1 MTEHGTTSSGSQ
13 SSAVGFDFVD
23 FDGCGAGDL
32 VMLAVRANAFRQQ
45 VESYLSAVLVR
56 LGELEGEDAVISV
69 CKQFD
74 LPAYKAR
81 RQART
86 AKGLRVL
93 PDVMRAAK
101 DGWITMDHAELMA
114 ASHGRAPMN
123 TDEQLDLLA
132 IGVQQDPD
140 VFKATL
146 AKYEVKRLADA
157 GLNPTEQQ
165 RARRTA
171 KIFNGDNDMV
181 ILHAELDHVAGE
193 RVKTAMDALTTRM
206 LKRDFQTGVERSFEQ
221 RNADALVQLITT
233 HTTPARTTPA
243 EYGSGIGRATR
254 TGRRDTSMRR
264 AKPAAEVNRANRTG
278 EHNTGDTNNTRTSH
292 AHRSQQATG
301 HHPKHQN
308 TSDKTNR
315 ASDSDRS
322 NQIPADDSHAGA
334 GCYEDCTDTTTN
346 TGDTD
351 AGTNT
356 GCTDTGCAP
365 APEPTPQ
372 ATTIILTADY
382 DAITGQ
388 LTAAGLIDGTPIGI
402 DEIRRL
408 ACEAEIIPM
417 IFNSEA
423 QPLYLGRTRRKHTKA
438 QKLALYKRDKHCTSC
453 GIRASNCDV
462 HHITPWEQGGTTNI
476 DNLTLLC
483 PTCHRQTHKHTHP
496 PTSQNNSP

>member
-1 MTEHGTTSSGSQ
+1 MSQGACILTSMDFRDSSTVKTEPTTTECLNDQ
-13 SSAVGFDFVD
+13 TQTFAGFDFID
-23 FDGCGAGDL
+23 FAGCGAGDL
-32 VMLAVRANAFRQQ
+32 VMLAMRANAFRQQ

-56 LGELEGEDAVISV
+56 LGELEGEDAVLSV

-86 AKGLRVL
+86 AKGLRAM

-114 ASHGRAPMN
+114 ASHSRAPMN

-132 IGVQQDPD
+132 IGVQQGPD
-140 VFKATL
+140 EFKDTL

-233 HTTPARTTPA
+233 HTTPA
-243 EYGSGIGRATR
+243 EYGSGIGKASSTD
-254 TGRRDTSMRR
+254 RRD
-264 AKPAAEVNRANRTG
+264 
-278 EHNTGDTNNTRTSH
+278 TGDTNNTRNSH
-292 AHRSQQATG
+292 AHRSQQTA
-301 HHPKHQN
+301 KHQN
-308 TSDKTNR
+308 SSGKTNR
-315 ASDSDRS
+315 ASDSDRP
-322 NQIPADDSHAGA
+322 NQIAEDDRHAGNS
-334 GCYEDCTDTTTN
+334 CYEGCTD
-346 TGDTD
+346 
-351 AGTNT
+351 TNT
-356 GCTDTGCAP
+356 GCEP

-382 DAITGQ
+382 DTITGQ

-417 IFNSEA
+417 IFNSDA
-423 QPLYLGRTRRKHTKA
+423 QTLYVGRTRRKHTKA
-438 QKLALYKRDKHCTSC
+438 QKLALYKRDKRCTSC

-462 HHITPWEQGGTTNI
+462 HHIVPWEHGGTTDI

-483 PTCHRQTHKHTHP
+483 PTCHRQTHKHPSHP
-496 PTSQNNSP
+496 PSPTTKQTLEPHS

>member
-1 MTEHGTTSSGSQ
+1 MELRSSLPTENKLNTTASLDAQALASGGSE
-13 SSAVGFDFVD
+13 SAVVGFDFVD
-23 FDGCGAGDL
+23 FAGCDAGDL
-32 VMLAVRANAFRQQ
+32 VRLAVRANAFRQQ

-56 LGELEGEDAVISV
+56 LGNLEGEEAVMSV

-86 AKGLRVL
+86 AKGLRAM

-114 ASHGRAPMN
+114 ASHSRAPM
-123 TDEQLDLLA
+123 TSDEQLDLLA
-132 IGVQQDPD
+132 IGVQQGPD

-146 AKYEVKRLADA
+146 AEWETKRLAA
-157 GLNPTEQQ
+157 TGLNPIEQQ

-206 LKRDFQTGVERSFEQ
+206 LKKDFQTGVERSFEQ
-221 RNADALVQLITT
+221 RNADALVELITT
-233 HTTPARTTPA
+233 HTKPTRAMPADNGTEVER
-243 EYGSGIGRATR
+243 SNR
-254 TGRRDTSMRR
+254 TGRRDT
-264 AKPAAEVNRANRTG
+264 
-278 EHNTGDTNNTRTSH
+278 GDTDNTRTCN
-292 AHRSQQATG
+292 AHGAQQAA
-301 HHPKHQN
+301 KHQ
-308 TSDKTNR
+308 SG
-315 ASDSDRS
+315 S
-322 NQIPADDSHAGA
+322 
-334 GCYEDCTDTTTN
+334 GCCT
-346 TGDTD
+346 GFE
-351 AGTNT
+351 
-356 GCTDTGCAP
+356 P
-365 APEPTPQ
+365 EPEPTPQ

-388 LTAAGLIDGTPIGI
+388 LKAAGLIDGTPIGI

-417 IFNSEA
+417 IFNSDA
-423 QPLYLGRTRRKHTKA
+423 QPLYVGRTRRKHTKA
-438 QKLALYKRDKHCTSC
+438 QKLALYKRDKRCTSC

-462 HHITPWEQGGTTNI
+462 HHIIPWEHGGTTDI

-483 PTCHRQTHKHTHP
+483 PTCHRQTHKSAYKP
-496 PTSQNNSP
+496 SDPSFYR

>member
-1 MTEHGTTSSGSQ
+1 
-13 SSAVGFDFVD
+13 AGFGFPDFV
-23 FDGCGAGDL
+23 GCGAGDL

-56 LGELEGEDAVISV
+56 LGELEGEDAVMSV

-86 AKGLRVL
+86 AKGLRAM

-114 ASHGRAPMN
+114 ASHSRAPMSA
-123 TDEQLDLLA
+123 DEQLDLLA
-132 IGVQQDPD
+132 IGVQQGPD

-146 AKYEVKRLADA
+146 AKYEVKRLADT

-193 RVKTAMDALTTRM
+193 RVKTAIDALTTRM

-221 RNADALVQLITT
+221 RNADALVQLICS
-233 HTTPARTTPA
+233 HTKPTQTAPI
-243 EYGSGIGRATR
+243 EHGIQ
-254 TGRRDTSMRR
+254 DNETS
-264 AKPAAEVNRANRTG
+264 
-278 EHNTGDTNNTRTSH
+278 
-292 AHRSQQATG
+292 
-301 HHPKHQN
+301 
-308 TSDKTNR
+308 
-315 ASDSDRS
+315 
-322 NQIPADDSHAGA
+322 
-334 GCYEDCTDTTTN
+334 
-346 TGDTD
+346 
-351 AGTNT
+351 TNT
-356 GCTDTGCAP
+356 GCADENCEP
-365 APEPTPQ
+365 ASELTPQ

-417 IFNSEA
+417 IFNSDA
-423 QPLYLGRTRRKHTKA
+423 QPLYVGRTRRKHTKA
-438 QKLALYKRDKHCTSC
+438 QKLALYKRDKRCTSC
-453 GIRASNCDV
+453 GIRASSCDV
-462 HHITPWEQGGTTNI
+462 HHIIPWEHGGTTDI
-476 DNLTLLC
+476 TNLTLLC
-483 PTCHRQTHKHTHP
+483 PTCHRQTHKSAYKP
-496 PTSQNNSP
+496 SDPSFYR

>member
-1 MTEHGTTSSGSQ
+1 MKFESSLPTKTEPNTTDCMNAQ
-13 SSAVGFDFVD
+13 APTSAGFSFPDFA
-23 FDGCGAGDL
+23 GCGAGDL

-56 LGELEGEDAVISV
+56 LGELEGEDAVMSV

-86 AKGLRVL
+86 AKGLRAL

-132 IGVQQDPD
+132 IGVQQGPD

-146 AKYEVKRLADA
+146 AKWETKRLAA
-157 GLNPTEQQ
+157 TGLNPTEQQ

-181 ILHAELDHVAGE
+181 VLHAELDHVAGE
-193 RVKTAMDALTTRM
+193 RVKTALDALTTRM
-206 LKRDFQTGVERSFEQ
+206 LKKDFQTGVERSFEQ
-221 RNADALVQLITT
+221 RNADALVELITT
-233 HTTPARTTPA
+233 HTTPPQTEPI
-243 EYGSGIGRATR
+243 EHGIQNNETSTR
-254 TGRRDTSMRR
+254 
-264 AKPAAEVNRANRTG
+264 
-278 EHNTGDTNNTRTSH
+278 TGDTN
-292 AHRSQQATG
+292 
-301 HHPKHQN
+301 
-308 TSDKTNR
+308 
-315 ASDSDRS
+315 
-322 NQIPADDSHAGA
+322 
-334 GCYEDCTDTTTN
+334 
-346 TGDTD
+346 
-351 AGTNT
+351 T
-356 GCTDTGCAP
+356 GCEA

-372 ATTIILTADY
+372 ATTIILTSDY

-417 IFNSEA
+417 IFNSQA
-423 QPLYLGRTRRKHTKA
+423 QPLYVGRTRRKHTKA
-438 QKLALYKRDKHCTSC
+438 QKLALYKRDKRCTSC
-453 GIRASNCDV
+453 GIRASSCEV
-462 HHITPWEQGGTTNI
+462 HHIVPWEQGGTTDI

-483 PTCHRQTHKHTHP
+483 PTCHRQTHKHSSDP
-496 PTSQNNSP
+496 

>member
-1 MTEHGTTSSGSQ
+1 MDFRGRLNTENQPKNIASVTEHGTTSSGSQ

-86 AKGLRVL
+86 AKGLRAL

-132 IGVQQDPD
+132 IGVQQGPD
-140 VFKATL
+140 EFKDTL
-146 AKYEVKRLADA
+146 AKWETKRLADA

-193 RVKTAMDALTTRM
+193 RVKTAIDALTTRM
-206 LKRDFQTGVERSFEQ
+206 LKKDFQTGAERSFEQ
-221 RNADALVQLITT
+221 RNADALVQLICS
-233 HTTPARTTPA
+233 HTKPARA
-243 EYGSGIGRATR
+243 GLVEDGSGI
-254 TGRRDTSMRR
+254 
-264 AKPAAEVNRANRTG
+264 NRANRTGEHNG

-292 AHRSQQATG
+292 AHRSQQTTG

-308 TSDKTNR
+308 DSGKTNR
-315 ASDSDRS
+315 ASDSAHP
-322 NQIPADDSHAGA
+322 NQIPADESNTSSSYHTG
-334 GCYEDCTDTTTN
+334 CTDT
-346 TGDTD
+346 DTD
-351 AGTNT
+351 TVD
-356 GCTDTGCAP
+356 TDTGCAP

-438 QKLALYKRDKHCTSC
+438 QKLALYKRDKRCTSC

-462 HHITPWEQGGTTNI
+462 HHIIPWEQGGTTDI
-476 DNLTLLC
+476 SNLTLLC

-496 PTSQNNSP
+496 TTPQNNGP

>member
-1 MTEHGTTSSGSQ
+1 MEFRDSLQTNNLDDHTQTSCESVGS
-13 SSAVGFDFVD
+13 AAGFDFVD
-23 FDGCGAGDL
+23 FVGCGAGDL

-56 LGELEGEDAVISV
+56 LGELEGEDAVMSV

-86 AKGLRVL
+86 AKGLRAM

-132 IGVQQDPD
+132 IGVQQGPD

-146 AKYEVKRLADA
+146 AEWETKRLAA
-157 GLNPTEQQ
+157 TGLNPTEQQ

-206 LKRDFQTGVERSFEQ
+206 LKKDFQTGVERSFEQ
-221 RNADALVQLITT
+221 RNADALVELICS
-233 HTTPARTTPA
+233 HTTPASN
-243 EYGSGIGRATR
+243 G
-254 TGRRDTSMRR
+254 TGVD
-264 AKPAAEVNRANRTG
+264 K
-278 EHNTGDTNNTRTSH
+278 
-292 AHRSQQATG
+292 AHR
-301 HHPKHQN
+301 
-308 TSDKTNR
+308 
-315 ASDSDRS
+315 
-322 NQIPADDSHAGA
+322 
-334 GCYEDCTDTTTN
+334 

-351 AGTNT
+351 ADTNT
-356 GCTDTGCAP
+356 RCVDTGCET
-365 APEPTPQ
+365 APELTPQ

-388 LTAAGLIDGTPIGI
+388 LKAAGLIDGTPIGI

-408 ACEAEIIPM
+408 ACEADILPM
-417 IFNSEA
+417 IFNSDA
-423 QPLYLGRTRRKHTKA
+423 QPLYVGRTRRKHTKA
-438 QKLALYKRDKHCTSC
+438 QKLALYKRDKRCTAC
-453 GIRASNCDV
+453 GIRASSCEV
-462 HHITPWEQGGTTNI
+462 HHIVPWEQGGTTDI

-483 PTCHRQTHKHTHP
+483 PTCHRQTHKHP
-496 PTSQNNSP
+496 SPHNGP

>member
-1 MTEHGTTSSGSQ
+1 MEFRDSLQTNNLDDHSQTSGESVGN
-13 SSAVGFDFVD
+13 AAGFDFPD
-23 FDGCGAGDL
+23 FVGCGAGDL

-56 LGELEGEDAVISV
+56 LGELEGEDAVMSV

-86 AKGLRVL
+86 AKGLRAL

-123 TDEQLDLLA
+123 TDEQLDLLV
-132 IGVQQDPD
+132 IGVQQGPD

-146 AKYEVKRLADA
+146 AKWETQRLAA
-157 GLNPTEQQ
+157 TGLNPTEQQ

-193 RVKTAMDALTTRM
+193 RVKTALDALTTRM
-206 LKRDFQTGVERSFEQ
+206 LKKDFQTGVERSFEQ
-221 RNADALVQLITT
+221 RNADALVELICS
-233 HTTPARTTPA
+233 HTTPTQTEPI
-243 EYGSGIGRATR
+243 EHGIQNNE
-254 TGRRDTSMRR
+254 TS
-264 AKPAAEVNRANRTG
+264 
-278 EHNTGDTNNTRTSH
+278 
-292 AHRSQQATG
+292 
-301 HHPKHQN
+301 
-308 TSDKTNR
+308 
-315 ASDSDRS
+315 
-322 NQIPADDSHAGA
+322 
-334 GCYEDCTDTTTN
+334 
-346 TGDTD
+346 
-351 AGTNT
+351 TNT
-356 GCTDTGCAP
+356 GCTDADTNTGCVDTGCEP

-417 IFNSEA
+417 IFNGDA
-423 QPLYLGRTRRKHTKA
+423 QPLYVGRTRRKHTKA
-438 QKLALYKRDKHCTSC
+438 QKLALYKRDKRCTSC

-462 HHITPWEQGGTTNI
+462 HHIIPWEQGGTTDI

-483 PTCHRQTHKHTHP
+483 PTCHRQTHKHPSSHNDP
-496 PTSQNNSP
+496 

>member
-1 MTEHGTTSSGSQ
+1 MKFESNLSNRTELNTTDSLGAKASISVKSSNTATS
-13 SSAVGFDFVD
+13 FEFIDFAD
-23 FDGCGAGDL
+23 CNAGDL
-32 VMLAVRANAFRQQ
+32 VKLAIKANAFRQQ
-45 VESYLSAVLVR
+45 AESYLSAVLVQ
-56 LGELEGEDAVISV
+56 LGELEGEDAVMSV

-86 AKGLRVL
+86 AKGLRAL

-123 TDEQLDLLA
+123 ADEQLDLLA
-132 IGVQQDPD
+132 IGVQQGPD

-146 AKYEVKRLADA
+146 AKWETKRLAA
-157 GLNPTEQQ
+157 SGLNPTEQQ
-165 RARRTA
+165 RARRCA

-206 LKRDFQTGVERSFEQ
+206 LKKDFQTGVERSFEQ
-221 RNADALVQLITT
+221 RNADALVQLICS
-233 HTTPARTTPA
+233 HTKPARANSA
-243 EYGSGIGRATR
+243 EDDVREDEI
-254 TGRRDTSMRR
+254 DT
-264 AKPAAEVNRANRTG
+264 
-278 EHNTGDTNNTRTSH
+278 
-292 AHRSQQATG
+292 
-301 HHPKHQN
+301 
-308 TSDKTNR
+308 
-315 ASDSDRS
+315 
-322 NQIPADDSHAGA
+322 
-334 GCYEDCTDTTTN
+334 GCYEDCE
-346 TGDTD
+346 
-351 AGTNT
+351 
-356 GCTDTGCAP
+356 P

-417 IFNSEA
+417 IFNSDA
-423 QPLYLGRTRRKHTKA
+423 QPLYVGRTRRKHTKA
-438 QKLALYKRDKHCTSC
+438 QKLALYKRDKRCTSC
-453 GIRASNCDV
+453 GIRASSCEV
-462 HHITPWEQGGTTNI
+462 HHIVSWENGGTTDI

-483 PTCHRQTHKHTHP
+483 PTCHRQTHKHPP
-496 PTSQNNSP
+496 PT

>member
-1 MTEHGTTSSGSQ
+1 MEFRDSLQTNNLDDHSQTSGESVSN
-13 SSAVGFDFVD
+13 AAGFDFPD
-23 FDGCGAGDL
+23 FVGCGAGDL

-56 LGELEGEDAVISV
+56 LGELEGEEAVMSV

-86 AKGLRVL
+86 AKGLRAL

-132 IGVQQDPD
+132 TGVQQGPD

-146 AKYEVKRLADA
+146 AEWETKRLAA
-157 GLNPTEQQ
+157 TGLNPTEQQ

-181 ILHAELDHVAGE
+181 ILHAELDHLAGE
-193 RVKTAMDALTTRM
+193 QVKTAMDALTTRM
-206 LKRDFQTGVERSFEQ
+206 LKRDFQNGVERSFEQ
-221 RNADALVQLITT
+221 RNADALVQLICS
-233 HTTPARTTPA
+233 HTTPASN
-243 EYGSGIGRATR
+243 G
-254 TGRRDTSMRR
+254 TGVD
-264 AKPAAEVNRANRTG
+264 K
-278 EHNTGDTNNTRTSH
+278 
-292 AHRSQQATG
+292 AHR
-301 HHPKHQN
+301 
-308 TSDKTNR
+308 
-315 ASDSDRS
+315 
-322 NQIPADDSHAGA
+322 
-334 GCYEDCTDTTTN
+334 TD
-346 TGDTD
+346 DTD
-351 AGTNT
+351 ADTNT
-356 GCTDTGCAP
+356 GCVDTGCEP
-365 APEPTPQ
+365 EPEPTPQ

-388 LTAAGLIDGTPIGI
+388 LKAAGLIDGTPIGI

-417 IFNSEA
+417 IFNSDA
-423 QPLYLGRTRRKHTKA
+423 QPLYVGRTRRKHTKA

-462 HHITPWEQGGTTNI
+462 HHIVPWEHGGTTDI

-483 PTCHRQTHKHTHP
+483 PTCHRQTHKHP
-496 PTSQNNSP
+496 PPPSQNNGP